1 MNPELLELLRRWRN
15 GDETA
20 FEPLADQV
28 ARMVYPRALKAVGD
42 HSTADDLT
50 QEVLLRVFRKIG
62 DIEDLKAFEGWLLRM
77 TYNLINDFFRKRTRE
92 RQLHESFL
100 ELRKKREEGK
110 LSTRARAELA
120 EVLHKAL
127 ADLDEKHREVFVL
140 KEIEGMSHEQIANRL
155 GIPQG
160 TVWSRLSYARK
171 GLREK
176 LLRRDEGLHP
186 SKVEQS
192 S

>member
-1 MNPELLELLRRWRN
+1 MEPDLLELLRRWRQ

-20 FEPLADQV
+20 FEPLA
-28 ARMVYPRALKAVGD
+28 ARVGRVVYPRVLKAVGD
-42 HSTADDLT
+42 HATADDLT
-50 QEVLLRVFRKIG
+50 QEILLRVFRKIG

-77 TYNLINDFFRKRTRE
+77 TYNLVNDHFRKRTRE

-100 ELRKKREEGK
+100 ELRKKRQEGRI
-110 LSTRARAELA
+110 STRQRAELA
-120 EVLHKAL
+120 EVLQKAL

-140 KEIEGMSHEQIANRL
+140 KEVEGLSHEQIAKML

-176 LLRRDEGLHP
+176 LARRGEGLKD
-186 SKVEQS
+186 KVEQPS
-192 S
+192 